1 MESESEKAYMVSL
14 WRVSA
19 GQEEAFR
26 TAWLELAQVF
36 VHHRH
41 PALFGVL
48 LQHQTDRSL
57 FYSFGP
63 WTSTEDVE
71 ALRRSPEAQDA
82 FLRVAA
88 LCDEAQPG
96 VYQVVEF
103 VARTRQLQQVQSVQ
117 QVQPLQ
123 QQAQQTEQMARG
135 L

>member
-36 VHHRH
+36 VNHRH

-48 LQHQTDRSL
+48 LQHHTDRTL

-63 WTSTEDVE
+63 WNSLEDVE

-96 VYQVVEF
+96 AYQVVEF
-103 VARTRQLQQVQSVQ
+103 VERTRQKPPAQPAKSL
-117 QVQPLQ
+117 QPLP
-123 QQAQQTEQMARG
+123 QATEQMARG

>member
-1 MESESEKAYMVSL
+1 MTSESEKAYMVSL
-14 WRVSA
+14 WRVTA
-19 GQEEAFR
+19 GREDAFR

-36 VHHRH
+36 VNHRH

-48 LQHQTDRSL
+48 LQHQTDRTL

-63 WTSTEDVE
+63 WNSMADVE

-96 VYQVVEF
+96 AYQMVEF
-103 VARTRQLQQVQSVQ
+103 VDRPRIAEPTTVV
-117 QVQPLQ
+117 
-123 QQAQQTEQMARG
+123 AQR